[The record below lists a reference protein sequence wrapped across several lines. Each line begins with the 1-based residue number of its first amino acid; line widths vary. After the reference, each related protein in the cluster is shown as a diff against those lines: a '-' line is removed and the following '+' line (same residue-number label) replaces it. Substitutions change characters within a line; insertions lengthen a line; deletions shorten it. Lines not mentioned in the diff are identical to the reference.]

1 MTVETILL
9 LLLLLMQAVIFIMLW
24 RLLQTRR
31 QQGQELGAEVNSQL
45 ESLERRFMRM
55 YAICAA
61 NKTLWPVRPEW
72 KVRQLLTVW
81 ESSWIK
87 NWKS

>member
-9 LLLLLMQAVIFIMLW
+9 LLLVLMQAVIFIMLW

-45 ESLERRFMRM
+45 ESLERFIYEDVRDLRSQK
-55 YAICAA
+55 
-61 NKTLWPVRPEW
+61 NTLSLIFIN
-72 KVRQLLTVW
+72 LL
-81 ESSWIK
+81 
-87 NWKS
+87 